1 MDYRVS
7 KKILYLFAAFSALL
21 AMPLCAQSQNTEI
34 STALITAGQA
44 IAAADAVQARSLA
57 PEEFQNAELALQE
70 ANTLSAKRKNKEANR
85 QAQRARLYA
94 DLAAAKAKYIR
105 TKESVEQKTSE
116 NQALRR
122 ELLLGRDGQ
131 HL

>member
-7 KKILYLFAAFSALL
+7 KKILYLLAAFSAFSVL
-21 AMPLCAQSQNTEI
+21 PLCAQSQNTEI
-34 STALITAGQA
+34 NTALYSAEQA
-44 IAAADAVQARSLA
+44 IAAADAVQARTLA
-57 PEEFQNAELALQE
+57 PEEFQNAELAMQE
-70 ANTLSAKRKNKEANR
+70 ANALSAKRKNKEANR

-105 TKESVEQKTSE
+105 TKESVEQKASE

-122 ELLLGRDGQ
+122 ELLIGQ
-131 HL
+131 EGQRL

>member
-7 KKILYLFAAFSALL
+7 KAILYSFAAFSALS
-21 AMPLCAQSQNTEI
+21 AVPVCAQSQNSETGA
-34 STALITAGQA
+34 SLSAAGQA
-44 IAAADAVQARSLA
+44 IAAAESAQARTLA
-57 PEEFQNAELALQE
+57 PEEFQSAELALQE
-70 ANTLSAKRKNKEANR
+70 ANGLAVKRKSKEANR

-94 DLAAAKAKYIR
+94 DLASAKAKYIR
-105 TKESVEQKTSE
+105 TKEAVEQKTSD

-131 HL
+131 PQ